1 VVQARQKEN
10 QKHFDWGKPALA
22 LLVVLLR
29 QMGKA
34 KEMVIE
40 MAKEMGMEMEKE
52 KEKAKDYQ
60 EE

>member
-1 VVQARQKEN
+1 MRYFSIVVKARWKEN

-22 LLVVLLR
+22 LLLVLLR

-34 KEMVIE
+34 KEM
-40 MAKEMGMEMEKE
+40 GMEMEKE
-52 KEKAKDYQ
+52 KPKDYQ